1 MSSYYR
7 EKSRKDSLVGWRW
20 RLQSVAL
27 GDRLAGEARRRQV
40 NQGTPAWGRL
50 SVGAAHAC
58 AGVCLPACSAGG
70 KSVCAPVYV

>member
-27 GDRLAGEARRRQV
+27 GDRLDGEASRRQV
-40 NQGTPAWGRL
+40 KLGTPPWGRL
-50 SVGAAHAC
+50 RVCAALASSC
-58 AGVCLPACSAGG
+58 VCLPACSAVD